1 MPRELTGAVE
11 GTGLRFGIVVSR
23 FNRSVTAPLLAGAL
37 EALAAHGVA
46 EGDVVV
52 AHVPGAFEI
61 PFAAQEL
68 ARRGRYDALI
78 CLGAVVRGE
87 TPHFDYICAE
97 VTRGVGRIVE
107 QQRIPVGFGVLTT
120 DTIEQA
126 LARAGDGRGNK
137 GYEAAVTAIEMAQ
150 LARLLG

>member
-1 MPRELTGAVE
+1 MPRELTGSLE
-11 GTGLRFGIVVSR
+11 GGGLRFGIVVSR

-37 EALAAHGVA
+37 EALKAHGVL

-61 PFAAQEL
+61 PFAAREL
-68 ARRGRYDALI
+68 ARSGRCDALI

-97 VTRGVGRIVE
+97 VTR
-107 QQRIPVGFGVLTT
+107 
-120 DTIEQA
+120 
-126 LARAGDGRGNK
+126 
-137 GYEAAVTAIEMAQ
+137 
-150 LARLLG
+150 